1 MNMLERLEEGVVV
14 LQPLQRIDASV
25 CPEFS
30 FRLSKA
36 VHEGSGKVLLDLSQ
50 ALFISSSTLSVLM
63 EAQQQ
68 SIAEG
73 GFLALCALNKEIKE
87 LLSVVHLEN
96 SFSIYDN
103 DREALEALHD

>member
-1 MNMLERLEEGVVV
+1 MNMLERMEKGVVV

-30 FRLSKA
+30 CRLSKA

-50 ALFISSSTLSVLM
+50 AVFISSSTLSVLM
-63 EAQQQ
+63 AAQKQ
-68 SIAEG
+68 SLAEG
-73 GFLALCALNKEIKE
+73 GVLALCAPNQAVKD

-103 DREALEALHD
+103 YREALEALHD